1 MFITHA
7 ISLIQL
13 LSAWEK
19 SFNSHIRKKTLKLKF
34 EKKCVFFFLICMYG
48 TLISEL
54 SVSHTAIREEGGV
67 HFKCLDFILV

>member
-34 EKKCVFFFLICMYG
+34 EKKSVYFIFLICMYG

-54 SVSHTAIREEGGV
+54 SVSHTAIREEGGGGT
-67 HFKCLDFILV
+67 F